1 MKRNLKTSTIII
13 LIVTIIA
20 LEVGIALYDH
30 NLSLDTIYFAAI
42 LICIVLLFGTRVS
55 EEKERTSKQ
64 RRRKTALIFWPSIL
78 MLITSFAAIS
88 YVRTGYVSVPGII
101 GFSCFVIYGGFVF
114 ISILKGEIKIRC
126 NLLS

>member
-42 LICIVLLFGTRVS
+42 LICIVLLLVHVFLRRKRD
-55 EEKERTSKQ
+55 EE
-64 RRRKTALIFWPSIL
+64 KTALLFWPSIL
-78 MLITSFAAIS
+78 LSIASFAVIS
-88 YVRTGYVSVPGII
+88 YIRVGYVSVPGII
-101 GFSCFVIYGGFVF
+101 GFHALLLMVDSYVLVF
-114 ISILKGEIKIRC
+114 
-126 NLLS
+126 

>member
-55 EEKERTSKQ
+55 KEKENTSKQ
-64 RRRKTALIFWPSIL
+64 GRRKTALIFWPSIIL
-78 MLITSFAAIS
+78 SIACFAVIS
-88 YVRTGYVSVPGII
+88 YIRIGYVSVPGII

-114 ISILKGEIKIRC
+114 ISILIKKKR
-126 NLLS
+126 

>member
-20 LEVGIALYDH
+20 LEVGIALYDY

-42 LICIVLLFGTRVS
+42 LICIVLLFGTRIS
-55 EEKERTSKQ
+55 EDKENTSKQ

-78 MLITSFAAIS
+78 LSIACFAVVS
-88 YVRTGYVSVPGII
+88 YVRTGYVSIPGII
-101 GFSCFVIYGGFVF
+101 GFTCFITYGGFVF
-114 ISILKGEIKIRC
+114 ISILKRRNK
-126 NLLS
+126 N

>member
-30 NLSLDTIYFAAI
+30 NLSLNTIYFAAI

-55 EEKERTSKQ
+55 EEKENTSKQ
-64 RRRKTALIFWPSIL
+64 GRRKTALIFWPSIL
-78 MLITSFAAIS
+78 LSIACFAVVS
-88 YVRTGYVSVPGII
+88 YVRTGYVSIPGII
-101 GFSCFVIYGGFVF
+101 GFTCFMTYGGFVF
-114 ISILKGEIKIRC
+114 ISILKRRNK
-126 NLLS
+126 N

>member
-1 MKRNLKTSTIII
+1 LKRNLKTSTIII

-55 EEKERTSKQ
+55 KEKENTSKQ
-64 RRRKTALIFWPSIL
+64 GRRKTALIFWPSIIL
-78 MLITSFAAIS
+78 SIACFAVIS
-88 YVRTGYVSVPGII
+88 YIRIGYVSVPGII

-114 ISILKGEIKIRC
+114 ISILIKKKR
-126 NLLS
+126 

>member
-13 LIVTIIA
+13 LILTIIA

-55 EEKERTSKQ
+55 GEKESTSQ
-64 RRRKTALIFWPSIL
+64 LGRRKQLLYFGHL
-78 MLITSFAAIS
+78 FYCLSF
-88 YVRTGYVSVPGII
+88 VLR
-101 GFSCFVIYGGFVF
+101 
-114 ISILKGEIKIRC
+114 L
-126 NLLS
+126 

>member
-13 LIVTIIA
+13 LILTIIA
-20 LEVGIALYDH
+20 IEVGIAIYDH

-55 EEKERTSKQ
+55 EEKASTSKQ

-78 MLITSFAAIS
+78 LSIVSFAVIS
-88 YVRTGYVSVPGII
+88 YIRIGYVSVPGII
-101 GFSCFVIYGGFVF
+101 GFSCFVTYGGFIF
-114 ISILKGEIKIRC
+114 ISIIKRKRK
-126 NLLS
+126 N

>member
-1 MKRNLKTSTIII
+1 M

-55 EEKERTSKQ
+55 EEKESTSKE
-64 RRRKTALIFWPSIL
+64 RRRKTALLFWPSIL
-78 MLITSFAAIS
+78 LSIASFAVI
-88 YVRTGYVSVPGII
+88 GYIRIGYISVPGII
-101 GFSCFVIYGGFVF
+101 GFSCFITYGGFVC
-114 ISILKGEIKIRC
+114 ISILKRKNKNER
-126 NLLS
+126 